1 MPKLLT
7 TAAVGRLRPHRSKR
21 REVRDAGASGLH
33 LVIQPSGVKSWAMR
47 LRRPDGRPAKLTLG
61 RVDLGD
67 ENGDDPVLGAPLT
80 LRQARQLANSIDRQR
95 ARGKDVASMTER
107 KRREERL
114 RLDASRDSFLALAR
128 DFATD
133 QMSRIRGWRAQA
145 KLLGL
150 SYPRQCGEPTL
161 VAGGLAERWASLP
174 IGEISTH
181 MIHDAIDE
189 AQSRAIPGT
198 APRRAGASDARAQHL
213 AAAIGKLF
221 SWAAAKRRVAT
232 NPCLGMKRP
241 KALGA
246 RDRVLTACELRS
258 LWRACDAIGG
268 PFGSSVKLLMLTGA
282 RRGEVARLR
291 WDELSED
298 LSVWTLPKERTK
310 NKRPHVVP
318 LAPMARDVITAA
330 PRIEGCQLVFT
341 TNGKSAVSGW
351 STVKVRLD
359 AAMGNSNWRI
369 HDIRRSVVTGM
380 VEIGVLPHV
389 VELVVNHVSGHKS
402 GVAGTYNRSE
412 MMPERRA
419 ALERWALH
427 LAGVVAGE
435 APAPADLE
443 SERRRRR
450 ART

>member
-1 MPKLLT
+1 
-7 TAAVGRLRPHRSKR
+7 
-21 REVRDAGASGLH
+21 
-33 LVIQPSGVKSWAMR
+33 
-47 LRRPDGRPAKLTLG
+47 
-61 RVDLGD
+61 
-67 ENGDDPVLGAPLT
+67 
-80 LRQARQLANSIDRQR
+80 
-95 ARGKDVASMTER
+95 
-107 KRREERL
+107 
-114 RLDASRDSFLALAR
+114 
-128 DFATD
+128 
-133 QMSRIRGWRAQA
+133 
-145 KLLGL
+145 
-150 SYPRQCGEPTL
+150 
-161 VAGGLAERWASLP
+161 
-174 IGEISTH
+174 
-181 MIHDAIDE
+181 
-189 AQSRAIPGT
+189 
-198 APRRAGASDARAQHL
+198 
-213 AAAIGKLF
+213 
-221 SWAAAKRRVAT
+221 
-232 NPCLGMKRP
+232 
-241 KALGA
+241 
-246 RDRVLTACELRS
+246 
-258 LWRACDAIGG
+258 
-268 PFGSSVKLLMLTGA
+268 
-282 RRGEVARLR
+282 
-291 WDELSED
+291 
-298 LSVWTLPKERTK
+298 
-310 NKRPHVVP
+310 
-318 LAPMARDVITAA
+318 MARDVITAA